1 MMKTVM
7 KYKIIRIRNK
17 ISFHAFKNRMTIL
30 ELIVN
35 KAYLSF
41 KELVKQGEIVP
52 KLSSEETQEVFDD
65 INNGNTKGAF

>member
-1 MMKTVM
+1 
-7 KYKIIRIRNK
+7 
-17 ISFHAFKNRMTIL
+17 MTIL